1 MDRKTISIVIPALNE
16 EKTIGRC
23 VSKAIETLRQ
33 IDPTMSCEVIV
44 ADNGS
49 TDRTRE
55 MAAHKGALIV
65 DAPQKGYGNAL
76 MEGLKAAKGQYLI
89 MADGDDTY
97 NFEEIHPF
105 LAKLKEGHD
114 LVIGNRFKG
123 RIQKNA
129 MPVLHR
135 FLGTPALTLL
145 NNLFFRSG
153 IGDVNCG
160 MRAITQKAFTELDL
174 CAEGMEFAAEMV
186 AKAAVSKMRIAEVP
200 CNIYPHQRGRR
211 PHLNPWRDGWRHL
224 RLMVQLAAAGRKRH
238 LPGRGRTAVSPE
250 R

>member
-23 VSKAIETLRQ
+23 VSKAIQTLRQ
-33 IDPTMSCEVIV
+33 IDPTMPGEVIV

-55 MAAHKGALIV
+55 MAAHEGALIV
-65 DAPQKGYGNAL
+65 EAPQKGYGNAL
-76 MEGLKAAKGQYLI
+76 MEGLKAAKGEYMI

-123 RIQKNA
+123 RIRKNA
-129 MPVLHR
+129 MPALHR
-135 FLGTPALTLL
+135 FLGTPALTFLQH
-145 NNLFFRSG
+145 LFFSAR

-160 MRAITQKAFTELDL
+160 MRAITQKAFIEMDL
-174 CAEGMEFAAEMV
+174 CAEGMEFATEMV
-186 AKAAVSKMRIAEVP
+186 AKAAVLRMRIAEVP
-200 CNIYPHQRGRR
+200 CNFYPHKRGRR

-224 RLMVQLAAAGRKRH
+224 CFMVRFAVAGRKRN
-238 LPGRGRTAVSPE
+238 LSGGGRAAFPPGR
-250 R
+250 